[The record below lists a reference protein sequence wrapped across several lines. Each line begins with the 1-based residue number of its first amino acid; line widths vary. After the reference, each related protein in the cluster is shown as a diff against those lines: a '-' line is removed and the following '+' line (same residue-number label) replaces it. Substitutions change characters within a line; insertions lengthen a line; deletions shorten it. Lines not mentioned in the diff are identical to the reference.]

1 MDTFDWIMPL
11 IIIPIVVIFSV
22 GLIIV
27 ALYEIKQKKSPKL
40 KTKDWIAERSLKGK
54 GEARGY
60 VACSDCGK
68 QLDAAQMTTFQ
79 KYRRVTLGY
88 DAGWIGHDW
97 EEVIPGKKRRNSN
110 SPFLHSSERLVEVKV
125 LCPSC
130 ADRLRYK
137 IKKKEQWWKIYTIIF
152 LILGGIFWFFI
163 IYDLTH

>member
-11 IIIPIVVIFSV
+11 IIIPIVVIIPV
-22 GLIIV
+22 VLMIV
-27 ALYEIKQKKSPKL
+27 AHYERKQKKSPKL

-79 KYRRVTLGY
+79 RYRVIALDGA
-88 DAGWIGHDW
+88 AGGVARYW
-97 EEVIPGKKRRNSN
+97 EEVIPGKKRNNRFIHPVPLSKK
-110 SPFLHSSERLVEVKV
+110 LVEVKV

-130 ADRLRYK
+130 ADRFRYK
-137 IKKKEQWWKIYTIIF
+137 IEKKLKKT
-152 LILGGIFWFFI
+152 
-163 IYDLTH
+163 TSC